1 MIEKLYKGNC
11 LFWRRS
17 VTIWMSPM
25 PTSWFFF
32 KGHIGV
38 CWFAFFSDLQ
48 QEEVEADDSDVPEWE
63 SPYFVGESTTPSN
76 QGRKRGSYKKVCLLH
91 SLLQM
96 IQDWFPSFCKV
107 NVIYFNKPS
116 SFFCVIIFWPTAR
129 KSITYQYSINCIC
142 NLYWFKPYICVY
154 VVYLY

>member
-1 MIEKLYKGNC
+1 MDESHAYFMIFFQRSYWCTLYVD
-11 LFWRRS
+11 L
-17 VTIWMSPM
+17 P
-25 PTSWFFF
+25 
-32 KGHIGV
+32 
-38 CWFAFFSDLQ
+38 FFSDLQ

-96 IQDWFPSFCKV
+96 IQDWFPSLCKV